1 MRKRYLFRARGKT
14 LELGERTR
22 LMGILNVTPDSFSDG
37 GRFVEPGR
45 AVEHG
50 LRLLEEGAEI
60 LDVGGEST
68 RPGSTSV
75 PPEVELERV
84 VPVVAAIRPHTKA
97 LISVDTY
104 KAVVAEAAL
113 EAGADI
119 VNDVSGFRFDPAMP
133 EVVARYE
140 AGVVLMHMR
149 GTPSDMHT
157 LPPSP
162 DIAGEVRR
170 GLQTAVQQA
179 DGVRISRDRILLDPG
194 LGFGKN
200 TRENLLLLRRLPGL
214 AELDLP
220 WLVGPS
226 RKRFIGDVLK
236 KPVSERL
243 WGTAAVCAFCV
254 LQGVHVLRVHDVG
267 PIRQVV
273 DMIDALAAGTM
284 D

>member
-1 MRKRYLFRARGKT
+1 MRKRYVFRARGKA

-37 GRFVEPGR
+37 GRFVERDR

-50 LRLLEEGAEI
+50 LRLVAEGAEI
-60 LDVGGEST
+60 LDIGGEST
-68 RPGSTSV
+68 RPGSSPV
-75 PPEVELERV
+75 PAEVELARV
-84 VPVVAAIRPHTKA
+84 VPVIEALRPHTDA
-97 LISVDTY
+97 LLSVDTY
-104 KAVVAEAAL
+104 KAEVARAAL

-133 EVVARYE
+133 EVVERYE

-149 GTPSDMHT
+149 GTPADMHT
-157 LPPSP
+157 LPPAP
-162 DIAGEVRR
+162 DIVAEVRQ
-170 GLQTAVQQA
+170 GLQVAVRQA
-179 DGVRISRDRILLDPG
+179 DGAGIPRDRILLDPG

-200 TRENLLLLRRLPGL
+200 AEENLVLLRRLPRL
-214 AELDLP
+214 MEFDMP

-226 RKRFIGDVLK
+226 RKRFIGHVLE
-236 KPVSERL
+236 KPVEERL
-243 WGTAAVCAFCV
+243 WGTAAVCAFCAW
-254 LQGVHVLRVHDVG
+254 QGVHVLRVHDVG

-273 DMIDALAAGTM
+273 DMIDALAAGTT